1 MTSRIQDPNA
11 TRGMYQ
17 QMQNLE
23 RYIRNETDIEPLLI
37 HLVKMRAS
45 QINGCAYCMAM
56 HTEEALKD
64 GDRVDR
70 YALLSAWQEA
80 PDWFSEREQAALI
93 WTETLTNISDGPV
106 SDETYAKVREQFS
119 EKELADLT
127 LLIITI
133 NGWNRIAIPF
143 QSPPTHFE
151 VPKDAKS
158 AMHNTSHAH

>member
-1 MTSRIQDPNA
+1 MTSRIQDQGA
-11 TRGMYQ
+11 VRGLYQ
-17 QMQNLE
+17 QMSQLE
-23 RYIRNETDIEPLLI
+23 TYIRTQTNIEPQLV

-70 YALLSAWQEA
+70 FSLLSAWHEA
-80 PDWFSEREQAALI
+80 PDWFTEREQAALL
-93 WTETLTNISDGPV
+93 WTETLTNISTSHV
-106 SDETYAKVREQFS
+106 TDEIYAKAREQFD
-119 EKELADLT
+119 EKDLADLT

-143 QSPPTHFE
+143 HSAPNHFE
-151 VPKDAKS
+151 VPAPE
-158 AMHNTSHAH
+158 AAAI